1 MISASSAV
9 KLSTSKLSMEDR
21 IPYLVESQ
29 ILHHACE
36 GKRKFK
42 LGGTQEWLE
51 QVRQYVIKRGYTA
64 YILPRI
70 SAVSGYLLEI
80 SW

>member
-51 QVRQYVIKRGYTA
+51 QVRQYVI
-64 YILPRI
+64 
-70 SAVSGYLLEI
+70 
-80 SW
+80 